1 MLQVVA
7 DKLSVE
13 YSGTPTLAYGL
24 EAHKALDRKQHEN
37 LEEDYVI
44 RDVVATAIRIWHR
57 RHPTDPFGLH
67 VDHTG
72 RLFLPIDFNP
82 ALALC
87 IQMNIIYGQLW
98 APQKP
103 TRIWYLGY
111 RFRQTSGEKH
121 I

>member
-1 MLQVVA
+1 
-7 DKLSVE
+7 
-13 YSGTPTLAYGL
+13 
-24 EAHKALDRKQHEN
+24 

-87 IQMNIIYGQLW
+87 IQMNIWSAMGATKTDADLVPRISI
-98 APQKP
+98 P
-103 TRIWYLGY
+103 TNVRGKTYI
-111 RFRQTSGEKH
+111 EKKNC
-121 I
+121 ILIGFEYIISQGKDGLRRNSDIT